1 MNCFKEN
8 VVKRRFLLLGG
19 IFLLLALS
27 VAGCSDSKVTN
38 SLGSANDPTFLA
50 AQGVVD
56 STLVP
61 QALATFT
68 EDLNNQ
74 NGFSPDSG
82 GFTGFPRVAP
92 GGLTSEASFWNLL
105 RPSKAAGSIQ
115 NGYQNGW
122 HYFIFDST
130 GTMDGSG
137 TTGTVHFADSVQF
150 RNNTG
155 TQQYPDS
162 TTSRLQ
168 VVLLLQAAL
177 QNGSDSI
184 AGQLYSNHT
193 LQRAGN
199 TLTLNGTERDSV
211 WLSDGANRILV
222 RFGHT
227 ITGVKFTGVVQGDSS
242 DFDDCPV
249 SGTARFVGSI
259 AASGPNVPN
268 GSFFAALDV
277 TITFEGNGQIKIVI
291 VDSNRHLFWEY
302 TRSNICSPG
311 A

>member
-1 MNCFKEN
+1 MNCFKDS
-8 VVKRRFLLLGG
+8 VAGRKFWLAGGLFLLLVA
-19 IFLLLALS
+19 II
-27 VAGCSDSKVTN
+27 AGCSASKSTN
-38 SLGSANDPTFLA
+38 SPGTSNDPTFLA

-92 GGLTSEASFWNLL
+92 GGLTSQASFWNLL
-105 RPSKAAGSIQ
+105 RPSRAAGSIQ
-115 NGYQNGW
+115 SGYQNGW

-130 GTMDGSG
+130 GALDSSG

-162 TTSRLQ
+162 TTNLLQ
-168 VVLLLQAAL
+168 VVLLLHAAL

-193 LQRAGN
+193 LQRSGN
-199 TLTLNGTERDSV
+199 TLTLNGTEKDSV
-211 WLSDGANRILV
+211 WMSDGSNRVLA

-227 ITGVKFTGVVQGDSS
+227 LTNVKFTGVVQGDSS

-249 SGTARFVGSI
+249 LGTARFVGSI
-259 AASGPNVPN
+259 VASGPNVPN

-277 TITFEGNGQIKIVI
+277 TITFQGNGQIKVVV

>member
-8 VVKRRFLLLGG
+8 VVNRRFLLLGG

-38 SLGSANDPTFLA
+38 SPGTSNDPTFLTA
-50 AQGVVD
+50 RGVVD

-61 QALATFT
+61 QALATFS
-68 EDLNNQ
+68 EDIDNQ

-82 GFTGFPRVAP
+82 GFAGFPRVAP
-92 GGLTSEASFWNLL
+92 GGLTSQASFWSLL

-115 NGYQNGW
+115 SGYQNGW
-122 HYFIFDST
+122 HYFIFDSA
-130 GTMDGSG
+130 GTFDTSG
-137 TTGTVHFADSVQF
+137 TAGTVHFADSVQF
-150 RNNTG
+150 QNNSG
-155 TQQYPDS
+155 PQQYPDA
-162 TTSRLQ
+162 TTSSLQ
-168 VVLLLQAAL
+168 VILLLQAAF
-177 QNGSDSI
+177 QNGFDSA
-184 AGQLYSNHT
+184 AGQLYSNHA
-193 LQRAGN
+193 LQRSGN
-199 TLTLNGTERDSV
+199 TLTLNGTEKDSV
-211 WLSDGANRILV
+211 WFSDGSNRALF
-222 RFGHT
+222 RFGHA
-227 ITGVKFTGVVQGDSS
+227 ITNVKFTGIVQGDST

-277 TITFEGNGQIKIVI
+277 TITFQGNGQIKVVV

-302 TRSNICSPG
+302 TRSNICQPG